1 VPLVLYCQYCGAAQ
15 QMEGTEIESQPKC
28 QKCGSHKFQTEIP
41 RQRRYLL
48 TVNDRR
54 FLRSLRIKADEEDFP
69 PNLPATTPPPLDKPE

>member
-15 QMEGTEIESQPKC
+15 QMEGPEIDAQPKC
-28 QKCGSHKFQTEIP
+28 QKCGSTKFHTEIP

-69 PNLPATTPPPLDKPE
+69 PNLPAATPPPLDKP